1 MKALYVKLRFVV
13 AETALSGVDS
23 AVFNLSLQW
32 ECKFLRFGEYLQ
44 TGVHL

>member
-1 MKALYVKLRFVV
+1 MKALQMKLLLVF
-13 AETALSGVDS
+13 EKNALSGVDS

-32 ECKFLRFGEYLQ
+32 KCKFLRFGEYLQ